1 MPAVGADGLA
11 AGTLADLRLHR
22 RTALETHGAGSD
34 HGCVDRATFSVQHG
48 AAAMGQAGIEMKW
61 HGADSSKKGMV
72 RHGAH
77 RPGRSANADCRGGEK
92 MHPSPHPPPKHP

>member
-22 RTALETHGAGSD
+22 RNALETHGAGSG
-34 HGCVDRATFSVQHG
+34 HGCVARAPCSVQRG
-48 AAAMGQAGIEMKW
+48 GAAMGQARIEMKW
-61 HGADSSKKGMV
+61 HGADPSKKGML

-77 RPGRSANADCRGGEK
+77 RPGKTSNP
-92 MHPSPHPPPKHP
+92 HSPCGQKKTPPTPPHT